1 MGKCT
6 DPQEKKG
13 YEGIGMEGDA
23 VSEGKT
29 ALGPLDTMFHKYVAI
44 QRRFLG
50 KEELT
55 TLIDRMV
62 RDLKSIARKC
72 DSADKGGDNAH

>member
-6 DPQEKKG
+6 DPQGKKG
-13 YEGIGMEGDA
+13 YEGIGMQGDA

-44 QRRFLG
+44 QRRCLE
-50 KEELT
+50 KEALA
-55 TLIDRMV
+55 TLMDRMIL
-62 RDLKSIARKC
+62 DLKSIVRKL
-72 DSADKGGDNAH
+72 DSADKGGNNAQ